1 MEREPRRPRQL
12 TPMSGEL
19 KAQED
24 WVPTS
29 PAPEKRRRW
38 RKEKKPPVSAGQVLL
53 AGLKRIVIVLV
64 ILVGLVTGAAL
75 LLVHYAD
82 MEASRAFPLAFYGGG
97 ALIAMSGFLGST
109 TGPSLDWMPVT
120 GYDAADRAR
129 GVSNSF
135 IYGAFGVALIL
146 LGAVF
151 DAKL

>member
-1 MEREPRRPRQL
+1 
-12 TPMSGEL
+12 
-19 KAQED
+19 
-24 WVPTS
+24 
-29 PAPEKRRRW
+29 
-38 RKEKKPPVSAGQVLL
+38 
-53 AGLKRIVIVLV
+53 VLV

-135 IYGAFGVALIL
+135 VYGAFGVALIL